1 MAHLKH
7 GSQHAMSQQV
17 IKGAMRALSRWMANT
32 RKVGITGRQAGT
44 GSNAAHNDP

>member
-1 MAHLKH
+1 MPRFGPRSKMAHLKH

-32 RKVGITGRQAGT
+32 RKVRHGMR
-44 GSNAAHNDP
+44 